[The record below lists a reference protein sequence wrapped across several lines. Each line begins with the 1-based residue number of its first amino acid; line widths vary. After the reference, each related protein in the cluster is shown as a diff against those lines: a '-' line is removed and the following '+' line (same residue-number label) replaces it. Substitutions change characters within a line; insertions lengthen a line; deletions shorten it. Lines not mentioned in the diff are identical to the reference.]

1 MDLTF
6 FLNFHFFFFE
16 WTFFFSRC
24 PGLFFS
30 NGPSFSGFSRS
41 FFRTDLTCFWIFTF
55 LFSNGPSLRS
65 MICWGL
71 FDAFLSLL
79 APLNRSIDSKYP
91 LEVNIYIYI
100 YKYNRMSKLWTTHF
114 NHILGNGVGGWSAD
128 SLLFIATVPFCSRRT
143 LNNYI
148 GHHTLDFVTLEN

>member
-1 MDLTF
+1 MFRTDLLF
-6 FLNFHFFFFE
+6 F
-16 WTFFFSRC
+16 WISSC
-24 PGLFFS
+24 FFS
-30 NGPSFSGFSRS
+30 NGPY
-41 FFRTDLTCFWIFTF
+41 LFWISRF
-55 LFSNGPSLRS
+55 FSNGPSLRS

-91 LEVNIYIYI
+91 LEVNIYIYIYI